1 MKYSISQRNKIIHEV
16 NDFTKTKKIIFDG
29 INLFLNKHT
38 LIPHPDTFELIPLAI
53 EVIQKNNWIKTV
65 ADVGTGSGVIAVSLA
80 KKFPAK
86 TFFASDISKEA
97 LNIAKRNSVLNRT
110 RNIHLSEYKSRN
122 IDFIVSN
129 PPFVGEKEFNHENFV
144 QTHPEVKLEPAGAI
158 VTRGDEYG
166 LSPYLEII
174 KNSNKTNTKLYFFQC
189 NSETIKSLAVEIQK
203 IIRCEIDISKDTA
216 EFERFLLISKM

>member
-1 MKYSISQRNKIIHEV
+1 
-16 NDFTKTKKIIFDG
+16 
-29 INLFLNKHT
+29 
-38 LIPHPDTFELIPLAI
+38 
-53 EVIQKNNWIKTV
+53 
-65 ADVGTGSGVIAVSLA
+65 
-80 KKFPAK
+80 
-86 TFFASDISKEA
+86 
-97 LNIAKRNSVLNRT
+97 
-110 RNIHLSEYKSRN
+110 
-122 IDFIVSN
+122 
-129 PPFVGEKEFNHENFV
+129 
-144 QTHPEVKLEPAGAI
+144 VKLEPAGAI